1 MHLNLQETM
10 QEDEGATVRIEELEK
25 KLRLAESLADHIYAK
40 YEELAQESHEEHSQ
54 LDEVR
59 SKMEDMT
66 SEMQSAFHYIQEQNQ
81 TFDAY
86 NRRAQSLNEE
96 HRAIMGV
103 ANDLQMRMLELQDE
117 NRNMLE
123 EAQRE
128 REKQWSNEVRQMQLT
143 DEITESTGH
152 QYQEQR
158 MVEHLRGQLAVV
170 KGSELSTVAEMNAR
184 DFEQKTEV
192 YGY

>member
-1 MHLNLQETM
+1 
-10 QEDEGATVRIEELEK
+10 
-25 KLRLAESLADHIYAK
+25 
-40 YEELAQESHEEHSQ
+40 
-54 LDEVR
+54 
-59 SKMEDMT
+59 
-66 SEMQSAFHYIQEQNQ
+66 
-81 TFDAY
+81 
-86 NRRAQSLNEE
+86 
-96 HRAIMGV
+96 MGV